1 MRLISAARAEYRALV
16 DHARLAL
23 ATKPGAPT
31 PSLPSGLC
39 HGTHVV
45 VYRETTKSWEPAVFL
60 YESGPMVF
68 VRYNREVQPFPRE
81 RVKVTVPG
89 LDYGSNNGPLSW
101 LTIPAPDKTSPA
113 IPLQPLEN
121 MVSSTVLDEE

>member
-1 MRLISAARAEYRALV
+1 MGRTLWFIVKLQRVGNL
-16 DHARLAL
+16 
-23 ATKPGAPT
+23 PGH
-31 PSLPSGLC
+31 SS
-39 HGTHVV
+39 
-45 VYRETTKSWEPAVFL
+45 AVFL

-89 LDYGSNNGPLSW
+89 LDYGSNNCPLSW

-121 MVSSTVLDEE
+121 MVSSTVLGEE